1 MKSHLVLLHK
11 NSCHF
16 SILAPSWTELLN
28 VNIPND
34 CGGEGGGLVPHQSAI
49 YKALFGIW
57 GFFFL
62 SFFYTCAVKTTHA
75 TKWFC
80 FGFFVPVNV
89 TAVNC
94 IGFFFFS
101 DRLECSKEN
110 VWSLRLSSWAEA
122 ATLVCLSQQQSGPLH
137 AIKNVITNHIR
148 RVFDF
153 LFAVFF
159 FFLFPCLHVDS
170 PTTFFPLTSSSSSS
184 PSSSSSSLPELPLC
198 WWEKLEGLWLWKL
211 LSVIPGWF
219 CLPCCMQ

>member
-62 SFFYTCAVKTTHA
+62 SFFYTYAVKTTHA

-94 IGFFFFS
+94 IGFFFFFPTDS
-101 DRLECSKEN
+101 NAAKRMCGLFVLAREQR
-110 VWSLRLSSWAEA
+110 LRLSSVW
-122 ATLVCLSQQQSGPLH
+122 VQQQSGPLRSRPRDQKCDH
-137 AIKNVITNHIR
+137 
-148 RVFDF
+148 
-153 LFAVFF
+153 
-159 FFLFPCLHVDS
+159 
-170 PTTFFPLTSSSSSS
+170 
-184 PSSSSSSLPELPLC
+184 
-198 WWEKLEGLWLWKL
+198 
-211 LSVIPGWF
+211 
-219 CLPCCMQ
+219 